1 MSNTA
6 HPITLE
12 DLQALLQSQPSYL
25 VDYSTFE
32 KLASYQGKAYGV
44 FRTGTKFSDYHIG
57 DILFEKECLFVTDEA
72 AYNAWVKNGRA
83 HEMSIPAFELAHYND
98 PAMQAWEL
106 DTSGTMDDFSFI
118 SDYFNRISITHAT
131 TDIVEYL
138 ADTKQHAS
146 PITLNEVVLYDDL
159 PFTPLAQVEDLL
171 LSALNHWDEVVTA
184 RSFTGIFSTDFQ
196 PNLVTGA

>member
-1 MSNTA
+1 
-6 HPITLE
+6 
-12 DLQALLQSQPSYL
+12 
-25 VDYSTFE
+25 
-32 KLASYQGKAYGV
+32 
-44 FRTGTKFSDYHIG
+44 
-57 DILFEKECLFVTDEA
+57 
-72 AYNAWVKNGRA
+72 
-83 HEMSIPAFELAHYND
+83 MSIPPFELAHYND

-118 SDYFNRISITHAT
+118 SEYFNRISITHAT

-146 PITLNEVVLYDDL
+146 PITLNKVVLYDDL

-171 LSALNHWDEVVTA
+171 LSALNRWDEMVTA

-196 PNLVTGA
+196 PNLLTGA